1 MLHLLSRQK
10 NGDGIVDLLV
20 KPFASIHIIFEN
32 LIHHTDEYTQYIS
45 IEALCPITY
54 HVHTDAENISTG
66 RYEIFLII
74 RVFPLDPSS
83 SNIYNRS
90 LNKTIIVQDNH

>member
-45 IEALCPITY
+45 IEALPYYLGTY

-83 SNIYNRS
+83 SNM
-90 LNKTIIVQDNH
+90 